1 MPRITLNGRL
11 LDVPDGTRIIE
22 AADRAGI
29 PIPRFCYHPGLSVA
43 ANCRMC
49 LVESSKHP
57 KLIPACHERCQDGQT
72 IDTRSPRVI
81 EARRSVLEFILLNH
95 PVDCPICDQAGEC
108 ELQDLY
114 FAHDHLPSRHAF
126 RKRHK
131 VKARLLGPEV
141 VYDAER
147 CINCTR
153 CIRVCDEVARQP
165 QLCQVQRGERAF
177 IDVFPGTLLDHPY
190 SLCTVDVCPV
200 GALTSR
206 DFRFRCRVWF
216 LRGTPSVCMECS
228 RGCNVRVDTFNNA
241 VQRVVPRENLQ
252 INGHWACDEGR
263 LAFHRFET
271 HRLTAPQARGV
282 DVPYATAVQEVA
294 IALAG
299 AAQATAL
306 LLSPAL
312 TNEDAFAILNFL
324 RLRASRLIVAI
335 GGRPDGIGD
344 AILRRADRNGNRAGV
359 SAALAAASIA
369 PVPVETLLAAVQSG
383 EIPTLMVAGEDTPDP
398 VGLDA
403 ALQVCRMSVA
413 FACIAPT
420 WAKRVTH
427 LFPLTSPFETA
438 GTVCNED
445 GVVQSLTAAL
455 TPPTEART
463 LRATQSDIEAA
474 ILAGE
479 VP

>member
-1 MPRITLNGRL
+1 MPVITLDGQTF
-11 LDVPDGTRIIE
+11 DVPEGTRIIE

-57 KLIPACHERCQDGQT
+57 KLIPACHERCQDGQV
-72 IDTRSPRVI
+72 IDTRSPRVL

-177 IDVFPGTLLDHPY
+177 IDVFPGMQLDHPY

-206 DFRFRCRVWF
+206 DFRFKCRVWF
-216 LRGTPSVCMECS
+216 MRGTPSVCMECS
-228 RGCNVRVDTFNNA
+228 RGCSVRVDTFDNA
-241 VQRVVPRENLQ
+241 VQRVVPRENPRV
-252 INGHWACDEGR
+252 NGHWACDEGR

-271 HRLTAPQARGV
+271 GRLTSPQWQGA
-282 DVPYATAVQEVA
+282 DVPYATAVREVA
-294 IALAG
+294 NALTG
-299 AAQATAL
+299 SAQATAL

-312 TNEDAFAILNFL
+312 TNEDASAIIEFL
-324 RLRASRLIVAI
+324 RPRTSRLVVAI
-335 GGRPDGIGD
+335 GGRSDGITD

-359 SAALAAASIA
+359 AQVLTAAGIEPI
-369 PVPVETLLAAVQSG
+369 PVDTLRSAVQSG
-383 EIPTLMVAGEDTPDP
+383 ELPTFVIAGEDITDSA
-398 VGLDA
+398 GIEA
-403 ALQVCRMSVA
+403 AIQVARLSVA

-420 WAKRVTH
+420 WAERVMH
-427 LFPLTSPFETA
+427 LFPLTSPLETA

-445 GVVQSLTAAL
+445 GIVQSLNAAL
-455 TPPTEART
+455 TAPAEART
-463 LRATQSDIEAA
+463 LRAIRSDIEAA
-474 ILAGE
+474 ISAGE